1 VRVKKKIIYELDD
14 CQTLQQNSGLKAER
28 NIGDPHVF
36 QVPLPRK
43 ELTDGLQGPMLNE
56 EVLFA
61 TQAAYNHYNDNE
73 HAKTDMY
80 IEHYINT
87 QN

>member
-1 VRVKKKIIYELDD
+1 MRLSNNSEACLCNPLVVRVKKKIIYEPDD
-14 CQTLQQNSGLKAER
+14 WQTLRQNSGLKAER

-56 EVLFA
+56 EV
-61 TQAAYNHYNDNE
+61 
-73 HAKTDMY
+73 
-80 IEHYINT
+80 
-87 QN
+87 